1 MTNSLCIFIVNLGL
15 VLVLNHAVIFAW
27 IEIEHLSNLNNYGK
41 VVITIQEKLMFYFF
55 ISERQV
61 ISLFLQ
67 EREYKNYCD
76 QSLLLKARPT
86 LSCTPAVEWQDNLVT

>member
-1 MTNSLCIFIVNLGL
+1 MTNSLCIFLVNLGL

-76 QSLLLKARPT
+76 QSLLLK
-86 LSCTPAVEWQDNLVT
+86 S